1 MDEKL
6 KDKYNLN
13 ITFFDA
19 CEAVLTYLSI
29 YKYILETANT
39 KLSLEKLQRIKELRE
54 NIAMVKNGVMN
65 MSELLT
71 GAQRLY
77 LSDIEEYAEDIV
89 NRIRSEK
96 LQ

>member
-1 MDEKL
+1 MGDKL
-6 KDKYNLN
+6 KDRYNLN

-19 CEAVLTYLSI
+19 CEAVLTYISI

-54 NIAMVKNGVMN
+54 DIMMVKNGVMD

-71 GAQRLY
+71 GAQKLY
-77 LSDIEEYAEDIV
+77 LSDIEKYAEDIV
-89 NRIRSEK
+89 NKIRGEE